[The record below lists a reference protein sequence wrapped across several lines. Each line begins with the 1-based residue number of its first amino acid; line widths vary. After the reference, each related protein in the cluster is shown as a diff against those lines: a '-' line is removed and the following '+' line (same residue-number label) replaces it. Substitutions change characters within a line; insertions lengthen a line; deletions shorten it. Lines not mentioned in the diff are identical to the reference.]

1 MMQNDGPQNDGPQN
15 DEGQNYGRQGYR
27 RRNTGGRN
35 TGGRS
40 MQSMLRFRWALTA
53 LSAVL
58 AVVLLASG
66 AVLIG
71 AVIGVMAVTRTVMML
86 QWQRRGRELRQGYAS
101 RTTDE

>member
-1 MMQNDGPQNDGPQN
+1 MMQNN
-15 DEGQNYGRQGYR
+15 GRQNNAR
-27 RRNTGGRN
+27 
-35 TGGRS
+35 RS

-71 AVIGVMAVTRTVMML
+71 AIIGVMAVTRTVMLL
-86 QWQRRGRELRQGYAS
+86 QWQRRGRELRQGYAG
-101 RTTDE
+101 RATDE

>member
-1 MMQNDGPQNDGPQN
+1 
-15 DEGQNYGRQGYR
+15 
-27 RRNTGGRN
+27 
-35 TGGRS
+35 

-71 AVIGVMAVTRTVMML
+71 AIIGVMAVTRTVMML

-101 RTTDE
+101 RKTDE

>member
-1 MMQNDGPQNDGPQN
+1 MMQGSGQQNDG
-15 DEGQNYGRQGYR
+15 GQNYGR
-27 RRNTGGRN
+27 RNYGRQN
-35 TGGRS
+35 FGRQHNGGRS

-71 AVIGVMAVTRTVMML
+71 AIIGVMAVTRTVMML
-86 QWQRRGRELRQGYAS
+86 QWQRRGREVRQGYAG
-101 RTTDE
+101 RATDE